1 MRLLAKYNRINRL
14 SVIPIFILSGVA
26 FFFALHYTLLRQMDE
41 DLRIEQR
48 EIVSYAK
55 LHHQLFTP
63 VPVKDMS
70 ISFQKT
76 NDPLKKEKYKTVRVD
91 FDDDK
96 YRQLKFSIQVG
107 DDWYDVKVLK
117 SLESTEHITRLV
129 FTITFCTILL
139 VLVLTFVINN
149 SILKKL
155 WQPFYS
161 SLNQL
166 QRFKVNNREPLLLQ
180 KSDIDEFT
188 FMNSILE
195 RTTTKAIHDYETLKE
210 FTENASHELQ
220 TPLAIIRS
228 KLEMIMQGENLNE
241 YQFDALQSASEAL
254 NRLARL
260 NQSLL
265 LLTKIEN
272 EQFAYKSQVDLTKL
286 ITQKADQFY
295 EIWQDR
301 ALTVNINT
309 EQVEV
314 ETNRELIELLLNNL
328 FSNATRH
335 NYNDGEIH
343 ITLDARQL
351 KITNTGHKAPLNQ
364 KQLFQRFSN
373 PSRSSTSNGLGLAV
387 IHQICTASGFK
398 VSYAYADDQ
407 HVFIVSFT

>member
-1 MRLLAKYNRINRL
+1 MRLLAKYNRINLL
-14 SVIPIFILSGVA
+14 SVVPVFILSGIA
-26 FFFALHYTLLRQMDE
+26 FFFALHYTLLKQMDE
-41 DLRIEQR
+41 DLKIEQR
-48 EIVSYAK
+48 EITNYVA
-55 LHHQLFTP
+55 LHHAIFAP
-63 VPVKDMS
+63 VAVKDQL
-70 ISFQKT
+70 ITFERTTAPREQV
-76 NDPLKKEKYKTVRVD
+76 KYKTLHVD

-96 YRQLKFSIQVG
+96 YRQLTFSIQAG
-107 DDWYDVKVLK
+107 KDWYNVKVLK
-117 SLESTEHITRLV
+117 SLEATEHITRLV

-139 VLVLTFVINN
+139 VLILTFVINN
-149 SILKKL
+149 NILKKL

-161 SLNQL
+161 SLDQL
-166 QRFKVNNREPLLLQ
+166 QRFKVNNREALSLQ
-180 KSDIDEFT
+180 QSDIDEFT

-195 RTTTKAIHDYETLKE
+195 RTTAKAILDYEMLKE

-254 NRLARL
+254 NRLARM

-272 EQFAYKSQVDLTKL
+272 EQFAYKSQVDLTRL

-295 EIWQDR
+295 EIWQDK
-301 ALTVNINT
+301 ALMININT
-309 EQVEV
+309 QQVHV

-335 NYNDGEIH
+335 NYSEGEID
-343 ITLDARQL
+343 ISLTAQQIR
-351 KITNTGHKAPLNQ
+351 ISNTGNKEALNQ

-373 PSRSSTSNGLGLAV
+373 PSRNSTSNGLGLAV
-387 IHQICTASGFK
+387 IHQICAASGFK
-398 VSYAYADDQ
+398 VIYDYVGEQ
-407 HVFIVSFT
+407 HVFVVSLL